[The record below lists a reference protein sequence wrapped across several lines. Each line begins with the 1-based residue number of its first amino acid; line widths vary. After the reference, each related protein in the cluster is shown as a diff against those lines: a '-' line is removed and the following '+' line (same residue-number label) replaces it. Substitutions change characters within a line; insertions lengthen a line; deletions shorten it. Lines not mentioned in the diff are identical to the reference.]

1 MNNAI
6 QEVQLDG
13 LVGPTYHFGG
23 LSFGNLASMQH
34 AGWHSRPRQAARQGL
49 AKMRQALTLGI
60 VQALLPPLERP
71 DFSFLRQAGFRGSD
85 ADILTQVAA
94 SAPYL
99 LRLAMSSAFVWAA
112 NAATVIPSRD
122 SIDGRC
128 HMVVANLTATPHR
141 ALEGYARLALFRR
154 LFPDPTVVRVH
165 APLPPG
171 PALSDEGAANHSRL
185 APSHAEPGVHLFVYG
200 RAHDTARSD
209 LPRKFPAR
217 QTCEASQAVARLGH
231 LIPQRAIFARQR
243 PQAIDAGAFHND
255 VVMVATCD
263 RILVHEC
270 SLVEQETVLHTL
282 RQHLPTLQVFQVRQ
296 RDLSLRQAVKSYL
309 FNSQLLLTP
318 QGYVLL
324 APMQSSSGPAAK
336 VTQRLLDAGFIDR
349 LIFQE
354 LDQSMAGGGGPAC
367 LRLRLPLTAQ
377 EMASMTPGVLLD
389 ETTLQQLEAWV
400 DQHYRDE
407 LTPAALADP
416 QLLREAQQAL
426 EALTQLLGLGTLYAF
441 QREGTSPCHPHESMR
456 P

>member
-1 MNNAI
+1 MNYVI

-49 AKMRQALTLGI
+49 AKMRQALTLGM

-71 DFSFLRQAGFRGSD
+71 DFSFLRQAGFRGGD
-85 ADILTQVAA
+85 VEILTQVAT

-112 NAATVIPSRD
+112 NAATVIPSCD

-128 HMVVANLTATPHR
+128 HIVVANLTATPHR
-141 ALEGYARLALFRR
+141 ALEGYTRLALFRR
-154 LFPDPTVVRVH
+154 LFPDQTLVH
-165 APLPPG
+165 VHDPLPPG
-171 PALSDEGAANHSRL
+171 PALSDEGAANHNRL
-185 APSHAEPGVHLFVYG
+185 AQSHAERGVHVFVYG

-217 QTCEASQAVARLGH
+217 QTCEASQAVARLGR
-231 LIPQRAIFARQR
+231 LSPQRAVFTRQR

-263 RILVHEC
+263 RVLIHEC
-270 SLVEQETVLHTL
+270 SLVEQEAVLHTL

-336 VTQRLLDAGFIDR
+336 VTRHLLDAGFIDH

-367 LRLRLPLTAQ
+367 LRLRLPLTHQ
-377 EMASMTPGVLLD
+377 EMASMAPGVLLD
-389 ETTLQQLEAWV
+389 ETILQQLEAWV

-426 EALTQLLGLGTLYAF
+426 DALTQILGLGALYTF
-441 QREGTSPCHPHESMR
+441 QREGTSPCHPH
-456 P
+456 